1 MSTIS
6 SANNRDQARASG
18 NPSQETSVVDRA
30 KEMVSAAAGKV
41 GERAKD
47 LAGAAADKVG
57 DAASAVSKKA
67 DQVTATAG
75 SNIKNFG
82 ETVRERGPQEGMF
95 GDATKSVAGT
105 IEAGGKYLE
114 DQGLSG
120 MVDDM
125 AGVIKRNP
133 VPSILVGIGLGIL
146 IGRALRS

>member
-1 MSTIS
+1 MSTIT
-6 SANNRDQARASG
+6 SANNREQSRMAG
-18 NPSQETSVVDRA
+18 NTSQEASVVDRA
-30 KEMVSAAAGKV
+30 KEAVSTAADKV
-41 GERAKD
+41 GERAREM
-47 LAGAAADKVG
+47 ASAAADKVS

-67 DQVTATAG
+67 DQLTATAG

-82 ETVRERGPQEGMF
+82 ETIRERGPHEGML

-114 DQGLSG
+114 GQGLGG